1 MFAVFTKSNFF
12 DYFLDNSADM
22 CYNKYSYGNKA
33 FLALLRHVFIVTV
46 CGNAIRI
53 AMML

>member
-22 CYNKYSYGNKA
+22 CYNKYNYGCKA
-33 FLALLRHVFIVTV
+33 FLALPRHVFIVTV
-46 CGNAIRI
+46 CCNAVCI